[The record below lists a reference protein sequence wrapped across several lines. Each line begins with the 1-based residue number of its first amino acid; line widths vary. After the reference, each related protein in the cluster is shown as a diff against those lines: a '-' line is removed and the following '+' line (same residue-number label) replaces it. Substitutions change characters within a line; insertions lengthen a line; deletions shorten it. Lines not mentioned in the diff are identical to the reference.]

1 MKSEKRAL
9 LHVLAVDGLRSVVG
23 LARVHP
29 QLIGALGTCVREG
42 LVTVL
47 RPRLKPTGYSRLE
60 IPTDIVVLTHF
71 GRREAEENLGRSAPA
86 VSLAHEIEHRVGVGE
101 LRTMLRIPP
110 EAWTSAVELH
120 AARLNESSGI
130 VGRGLPDGLADVDGM
145 RLALEYDH
153 GRYTAAQVR
162 LKQQTFSRLADGAVW
177 GAPTAQ
183 RAEWLRRLGCVH
195 VVAMP
200 LPLGVWEGR
209 GRQQRSELSSSS
221 RYYRSIHF

>member
-1 MKSEKRAL
+1 MKFEKRAL
-9 LHVLAVDGLRSVVG
+9 FHILAVDGLRSLVG
-23 LARVHP
+23 LAQAHP
-29 QLIGALGTCVREG
+29 HLIGTLGTCVRER

-60 IPTDIVVLTHF
+60 IPTDIVVLTHL
-71 GRREAEENLGRSAPA
+71 GRREAEENLGRHAPA

-101 LRTMLRIPP
+101 LRTMLQIAP

-120 AARLNESSGI
+120 AACLTEVSGI
-130 VGRGLPDGLADVDGM
+130 AGRGLPDGLADVDGI

-177 GAPTAQ
+177 GAPTAR
-183 RAEWLRRLGCVH
+183 RAEWLRRLGCGR
-195 VVAMP
+195 VVAVP
-200 LPLGVWEGR
+200 LPLGVW
-209 GRQQRSELSSSS
+209 
-221 RYYRSIHF
+221 

>member
-9 LHVLAVDGLRSVVG
+9 FHILAVDGLRSIVG
-23 LARVHP
+23 LARGHP

-42 LVTVL
+42 LVTIV
-47 RPRLKPTGYSRLE
+47 RPGLKPTGYSRRE
-60 IPTDIVVLTHF
+60 IPTDIAVLTHV
-71 GRREAEENLGRSAPA
+71 GRREAEENLGRPTPA

-120 AARLNESSGI
+120 ATWLTEPSGI
-130 VGRGLPDGLADVDGM
+130 ARRGLPDGLADVDGM

-162 LKQQTFSRLADGAVW
+162 LKQQTFSRLADSAVW
-177 GAPTAQ
+177 GAPTAR
-183 RAEWLRRLGCVH
+183 RAEWLRRLGCAH
-195 VVAMP
+195 VVGMP
-200 LPLGVWEGR
+200 LPLGVWEHQG
-209 GRQQRSELSSSS
+209 GQQ
-221 RYYRSIHF
+221 